1 MAPASGGYEV
11 AIQHLQEAARGYQAQ
26 MDAIQQ
32 AAAKFKAAAN
42 LPASAF
48 GNLPQ
53 SGKLASEYQKF
64 FSQVNG
70 DMTKLWE
77 SIMSGA
83 LTLAVNAAAYEAAE
97 KANQQAIAQI
107 GHFR

>member
-1 MAPASGGYEV
+1 MPRGGYEV
-11 AIQHLQEAARGYQAQ
+11 AIQDLEDAARGYKAQ

-32 AAAKFKAAAN
+32 AQAKFKSAAD

-53 SGKLASEYQKF
+53 SATLASEYRTF
-64 FSQVNG
+64 FSQVSS

-77 SIMSGA
+77 SVLSGA
-83 LTLAVNAAAYEAAE
+83 LTLALNALAYETAE
-97 KANQQAIAQI
+97 KKNQEAITQI
-107 GHFR
+107 GSPR